1 MNLLKRTTTFFV
13 VTLLLGTAGC
23 TKSSSDAEITGRVKT
38 AIFNEPGLKGTK
50 VNVSTKENV
59 VHLGGTVNSRAERA
73 MLISVARKVDGVK
86 AVNTDLVVA
95 PQQNAGTK
103 PQQNAGTKPKQ
114 TAAIKPQQNAGNK
127 PQQKPRDEA
136 RVKQEPPAQ
145 IQVRATPPGAGVPPE
160 R

>member
-1 MNLLKRTTTFFV
+1 MNLLKRTSAFLV
-13 VTLLLGTAGC
+13 LTLVLGTAGC

-38 AIFNEPGLKGTK
+38 AISNEPGLKGTK
-50 VNVSTKENV
+50 VSVSTKENV

-103 PQQNAGTKPKQ
+103 PQQNAKPKQ

-127 PQQKPRDEA
+127 PQQKPQVEA
-136 RVKQEPPAQ
+136 RVKQEPRAQ
-145 IQVRATPPGAGVPPE
+145 VQVRATPPGAGVPPE

>member
-38 AIFNEPGLKGTK
+38 AISKEPGLKETK

-114 TAAIKPQQNAGNK
+114 TAAIKPQQ
-127 PQQKPRDEA
+127 KPRDEA

-145 IQVRATPPGAGVPPE
+145 VQVRATPPGAGVPPE

>member
-38 AIFNEPGLKGTK
+38 AISKEPGLKETK

-145 IQVRATPPGAGVPPE
+145 VQVRATPPGAGVPPE

>member
-1 MNLLKRTTTFFV
+1 MNLLKRTTAFLV
-13 VTLLLGTAGC
+13 LTLVLGTAGC

-38 AIFNEPGLKGTK
+38 AISAEPGLKGTK
-50 VNVSTKENV
+50 VSVSTKENV

-73 MLISVARKVDGVK
+73 MLISVARKAEGVK

-103 PQQNAGTKPKQ
+103 PKQNAGTKPKQ

-127 PQQKPRDEA
+127 PQQKPQVEA
-136 RVKQEPPAQ
+136 RVKQEPRAQ
-145 IQVRATPPGAGVPPE
+145 VQVRATAPGAGVPPE